1 MTVKEFAIQCV
12 PFALMIL
19 TIWLV
24 CEIVDGGK

>member
-24 CEIVDGGK
+24 CEIVGAK